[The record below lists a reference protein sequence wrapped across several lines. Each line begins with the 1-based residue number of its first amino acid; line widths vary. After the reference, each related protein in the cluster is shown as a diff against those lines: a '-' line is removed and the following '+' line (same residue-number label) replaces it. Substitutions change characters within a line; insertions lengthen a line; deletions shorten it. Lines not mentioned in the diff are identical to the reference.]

1 MTVSGIIS
9 PLLKHIFIVIL
20 IYPYTVKVCPMSDST
35 IALTQVC
42 HPYLLSAARAFSALL
57 FMSVMSSAGA
67 ADIDTYKVNA
77 FAPSATTQS
86 ATTPS
91 ATSCSTTNLSNPS
104 APKLRRYQSATR
116 ATIDCKLAEL
126 KRFQDASINNAT
138 LSTLSQEQAAR
149 QRYLAYKAQAWLNY
163 ATHENS
169 IKSHTAAGNHAL
181 QSADIILQALKDSS
195 QQTLDLNPDIPDSS
209 ALMRPDLWAMLTALK
224 DSGGIEQA
232 PRELAFS
239 EVSLVW
245 AAADYCEHGSRQS
258 GSHFRMVDRWLEQ
271 AREAYINA
279 HDSET
284 NVALEAMTNR
294 YYKQYALVDSNDDS
308 CRSYSFTSAI

>member
-1 MTVSGIIS
+1 
-9 PLLKHIFIVIL
+9 
-20 IYPYTVKVCPMSDST
+20 MSDST

-42 HPYLLSAARAFSALL
+42 RPYLLSVARALSALL
-57 FMSVMSSAGA
+57 FMSAVSSAGA

-77 FAPSATTQS
+77 FAQSATTQS
-86 ATTPS
+86 VTTTNCSATDLSDPS
-91 ATSCSTTNLSNPS
+91 ALKS
-104 APKLRRYQSATR
+104 RRYQS

-126 KRFQDASINNAT
+126 KHFQDEAINNAT
-138 LSTLSQEQAAR
+138 LSTLSKSQAAR
-149 QRYLAYKAQAWLNY
+149 QQYLAYKAQAWLNY

-181 QSADIILQALKDSS
+181 QSADIILQALKNSNE
-195 QQTLDLNPDIPDSS
+195 QTLDLNPDIPASS

-224 DSGGIEQA
+224 ESGGIEQA

-245 AAADYCEHGSRQS
+245 AAADCCEHGTRQS

-308 CRSYSFTSAI
+308 CRSYSFISAI